1 MTHDRP
7 AQSSAR
13 NSAWRAL
20 CVLVGRTLRSLISP
34 SRLGSLAVLALV
46 ALHLPRLISRLRDA
60 SIVEPG
66 VLLRWLLVP
75 VVLAAFVALRRRG
88 MSLMRGRAAVAVWL
102 LVLLIHAAP
111 MINDGAHD
119 LLIVAPVALA
129 LLAAVA
135 EVVRRLAPAIARGK
149 APRRAPLSFALPAS
163 PAFAFAGFLPRPP
176 PAAAAAL

>member
-1 MTHDRP
+1 MTPRRP
-7 AQSSAR
+7 AQSPSPT
-13 NSAWRAL
+13 SAWRRL
-20 CVLVGRTLRSLISP
+20 RTLFSL
-34 SRLGSLAVLALV
+34 SRLGSLAVLAVV

-88 MSLMRGRAAVAVWL
+88 VPLMRGRAAVAVWL
-102 LVLLIHAAP
+102 LVLLIHAMP
-111 MINDGAHD
+111 MVSDGGHD
-119 LLIVAPVALA
+119 LLVVAPVALA

-135 EVVRRLAPAIARGK
+135 EIVRRLGPVVARGK
-149 APRRAPLSFALPAS
+149 APRRVPLSFAPPAS

>member
-1 MTHDRP
+1 MKPRRP
-7 AQSSAR
+7 AQSTSR
-13 NSAWRAL
+13 GSAWRL
-20 CVLVGRTLRSLISP
+20 LRSLFSL
-34 SRLGSLAVLALV
+34 SRLGSLAVLAVV
-46 ALHLPRLISRLRDA
+46 ALHLPRLIARLRDA

-88 MSLMRGRAAVAVWL
+88 VPLMRGRAAVAVWL
-102 LVLLIHAAP
+102 LVLLIHAMPALP
-111 MINDGAHD
+111 AVGDRGHD
-119 LLIVAPVALA
+119 LLVVAPIALV

-135 EVVRRLAPAIARGK
+135 EVVRRLGPVVARGR
-149 APRRAPLSFALPAS
+149 APRRVPADFDLPAS